1 MTLSEGVLG
10 RARTRAERVRQRK
23 PRHKKRLDSTRT
35 SKGRAVVLKR
45 DRYQRFD
52 SAISMGRSSKLRFPS
67 LRFIRTGARIPAIV
81 LLSIALWG
89 LFTISSAPD
98 FQVIQAEVSGIQYLS
113 PSRVRTIAGVNAQS
127 IFQVDPDEIKMFLES
142 LPEVEAAN
150 VEVHWPN
157 RVIIEIEEQ
166 QPVIAWNDAGETW
179 ILSADGLAFYL
190 RGAIPGL
197 VHVQSLTSVL
207 NVGEPLDPVIEKE
220 KIRAAYDLNL
230 LLGTDRPI
238 LYDARHGFG
247 FHDERGWMAYFGFSG
262 DMAAKYKIYQV
273 IAEELAHT
281 GYPASL
287 VSVED
292 LDGPFYR

>member
-98 FQVIQAEVSGIQYLS
+98 FQVIQAEVSGIH
-113 PSRVRTIAGVNAQS
+113 
-127 IFQVDPDEIKMFLES
+127 EIKMFLES